1 MKKSRFSEEQVLGIL
16 KEVEGGKS
24 VSEVSRAHGITEQT
38 FYRWRNKYGGL
49 SVSEMK
55 KLRQLEAENA
65 QLKRIVAQQVMD
77 LDALKALLSKKW

>member
-1 MKKSRFSEEQVLGIL
+1 MKKSKFSEEQVLGIL

-24 VSEVSRAHGITEQT
+24 VAEVSRHYGLTEQT

-55 KLRQLEAENA
+55 RLRHLEAENS
-65 QLKRIVAQQVMD
+65 QLKRIVAQQL
-77 LDALKALLSKKW
+77 LDNEALKALLAKKW

>member
-1 MKKSRFSEEQVLGIL
+1 MGGTTIGGRSKKSKFSEEQVLGIL

-24 VSEVSRAHGITEQT
+24 VAEVSRHYGITEQT

-55 KLRQLEAENA
+55 R
-65 QLKRIVAQQVMD
+65 
-77 LDALKALLSKKW
+77 LLTFPHS

>member
-16 KEVEGGKS
+16 KEVELGKS
-24 VSEVSRAHGITEQT
+24 VSEVSRSHGITEQT

-55 KLRQLEAENA
+55 KLRQLEAENS

-77 LDALKALLSKKW
+77 LDAMKALLSKKW